1 MYYKGSYNMKKM
13 TITAAF
19 AAFLMLAGGCSK
31 KEEVFSEPYGQGKNP
46 LGIVINTAQV
56 PVPESGNPGV
66 EVTIKATGLVPYKD
80 KLILRING
88 EQAVVKEVTENSIKA
103 VVPDNASSGVI
114 SISVEDKVVFGPVF
128 KVNGYLSVDPTFRA
142 SSGANNAVFQRLV
155 TSDGKIMLVGAFTN
169 YDNRGA
175 IKPINRIVRTFM
187 DGSYD
192 ASLRSGKGANGL
204 LTSIISVSGKLI
216 IAGAF
221 SGYDQRTENISN
233 ITMLNSNGSIDTMG
247 IKTFR
252 RPAQTDTTKY
262 FPKFNG
268 GTDGV
273 IGGMYE
279 QNGKVLVTGSFR
291 YYVSRRYDKPNKY
304 ETKDTVILDSIE
316 MRQIARLNTD
326 GTLDKSYRFNTATNS
341 GLPGGNGSIGSYFHK
356 EGALAGKML
365 LFGSF
370 TKFDNTVAGYIT
382 RLNPDGNVDP
392 TFNPGGAGADFRIS
406 NASYNAVT
414 KRYIIT
420 GSFRTY
426 NGKSSEYIAML
437 NEDGTLDPTFVPKK
451 VEGSLSESKQLNN
464 GLIVVTGGFK
474 TYGGVTRNGFMI
486 LEKTGALA
494 AGYNSTGIFNGW
506 LGDVIDTQTEDGKPA
521 MLLIGNFYRFDN
533 EPVNNI
539 LRLVINKEN
548 P

>member
-1 MYYKGSYNMKKM
+1 MKKM
-13 TITAAF
+13 TIAAAF

-31 KEEVFSEPYGQGKNP
+31 KEEVFNEPYGQGKSA
-46 LGIVINTAQV
+46 LGIVINTTQA

-66 EVTIKATGLVPYKD
+66 EVSIKATGLVPYKD

-88 EQAVVKEVTENSIKA
+88 EQAVVKEVTETGIKA

-114 SISVEDKVVFGPVF
+114 SVSVDDKVVFGPIF
-128 KVNGYLSVDPTFRA
+128 KVTGYLSVDPTFRA
-142 SSGANNAVFQRLV
+142 TNGANGAVYQRLV
-155 TSDGKIMLVGAFTN
+155 TDDGKIMLVGSFNN
-169 YDNRGA
+169 YDNRAA
-175 IKPINRIVRTFM
+175 IKPINRIVRTFQ

-204 LTSIISVSGKLI
+204 LTRI
-216 IAGAF
+216 IALPGKFVVAGSF
-221 SGYDQRTENISN
+221 NGYDQRTENISN
-233 ITMLNSNGSIDTMG
+233 ITMLNTNGSIDTMG
-247 IKTFR
+247 VKTFR
-252 RPAQTDTTKY
+252 RPTQTDTIKY

-268 GTDGV
+268 GTDGG
-273 IGGMYE
+273 ISQMYE
-279 QNGKVLVTGSFR
+279 QNGKVLITGSFR
-291 YYVSRRYDKPNKY
+291 YYVSRRYDRPNKY
-304 ETKDTVILDSIE
+304 ETRDTVILDSTEI
-316 MRQIARLNTD
+316 RQIARLNAD

-341 GLPGGNGSIGSYFHK
+341 GLPGGNGNIQSYMHK
-356 EGALAGKML
+356 EGALAGKL
-365 LFGSF
+365 LVYGAF
-370 TKFDNTVAGYIT
+370 TKFDNTTAGYIT
-382 RLNPDGNVDP
+382 RLNPDGTVDP
-392 TFNPGGAGADFRIS
+392 TFNPGGTGADFKIN
-406 NASYNAVT
+406 NASYNALT

-420 GSFRTY
+420 GSFRSY

-451 VEGSLSESKQLNN
+451 VEGSLADSKQLNN

-474 TYGGVTRNGFMI
+474 TYGGVIRNGFMI

-494 AGYNSTGIFNGW
+494 VGYNSTGIFNGW

-521 MLLIGNFYRFDN
+521 ILLIGSFDRFDN

-539 LRLVINKEN
+539 LRLVINKEK